1 MGLSR
6 PGVSPKHSAAR
17 HRFTG
22 PIQRAQV
29 AQLVEH
35 ATENRSVGGSIP
47 PLGTIPSRSV
57 PAERPRSGT
66 GRGLTV
72 RQIIDEVERIT
83 GRKVP
88 HVMKP
93 RRPGDP
99 PELYAHVGLAE
110 KELGFRARRSDI
122 EAIVSS
128 AWPYFRDRR

>member
-1 MGLSR
+1 MLRSCGTTALEH
-6 PGVSPKHSAAR
+6 HSFHAPFLR
-17 HRFTG
+17 ND
-22 PIQRAQV
+22 RAW
-29 AQLVEH
+29 APFL
-35 ATENRSVGGSIP
+35 P
-47 PLGTIPSRSV
+47 RSV
-57 PAERPRSGT
+57 PTERPRSGT

-72 RQIIDEVERIT
+72 RQIIDEVERVT
-83 GRKVP
+83 GGKVP

>member
-1 MGLSR
+1 M
-6 PGVSPKHSAAR
+6 AAVGKIGALDVFGDDYPTPDGTCLR
-17 HRFTG
+17 DYIHVTDLAEAHLLAWEVLAKRDT
-22 PIQRAQV
+22 PIKV
-29 AQLVEH
+29 NL
-35 ATENRSVGGSIP
+35 
-47 PLGTIPSRSV
+47 
-57 PAERPRSGT
+57 GT

-83 GRKVP
+83 KRKVP